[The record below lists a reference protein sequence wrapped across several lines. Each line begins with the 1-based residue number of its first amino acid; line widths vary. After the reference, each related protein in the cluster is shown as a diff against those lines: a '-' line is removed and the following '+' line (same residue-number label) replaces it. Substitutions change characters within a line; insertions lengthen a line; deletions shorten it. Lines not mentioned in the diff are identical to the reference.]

1 MLFLLWFFFPSL
13 LKALYNVSKPV
24 PPLKS
29 TAITSETENVRN
41 LKGSPAAKGPQE
53 KCSEEKEFLVHEQ
66 VNISL
71 KERHISSLIGLI
83 VRFSNVGV
91 GFKTL
96 SKVTFYSRY

>member
-29 TAITSETENVRN
+29 PTITSESENVRN
-41 LKGSPAAKGPQE
+41 LKGSAAKGPQE

-83 VRFSNVGV
+83 VLFSNVGV